1 MLIRH
6 RESSDRI
13 EILSGCDWNF
23 AWYPSIHVLRDLFY
37 LPDYEPGKEWK
48 KEKVPFCWQMRGY
61 DSPQYTNIR
70 YPFPFDPPYVPQDNP
85 CGAYL
90 HHFEWHRS
98 QEAPCAFLNFEGV
111 DSCFYVWLNGAYVGY
126 SQVSHHTTEFDV
138 TDFLQEGD
146 NLLKISRR
154 NLGPDMECYLEVYN
168 NLKASSVLKTGQEI
182 SNLAKPS
189 DTSIMLK

>member
-1 MLIRH
+1 MIVPRLYEDLSVLHQNTMPDRAYYIPSSGRDEMLVRH
-6 RESSDRI
+6 RERSDRL
-13 EILSGCDWNF
+13 EFLSGCDWNF
-23 AWYPSIHVLRDLFY
+23 AWYPGIDDLKDLFY
-37 LPDYEPGKEWK
+37 LPDYKPGNGWK

-70 YPFPFDPPYVPQDNP
+70 YPFPFDPPYVPQENP

-90 HHFEWHRS
+90 HHFEWNRCR
-98 QEAPCAFLNFEGV
+98 EAPCAFLNFEGV

-146 NLLKISRR
+146 NLL
-154 NLGPDMECYLEVYN
+154 
-168 NLKASSVLKTGQEI
+168 AVLV
-182 SNLAKPS
+182 
-189 DTSIMLK
+189 